1 MRRIFPHP
9 FLSLFLMVLWLFLN
23 QSLSLGHVIL
33 GLLVGFIGAI
43 AFAALRPPELR
54 IRNLRAIGTLL
65 VMVLR
70 DIVRSNIAVAKLI
83 VRPNAPGYIS
93 GFMTI
98 KLDMKNQYGLAAL
111 ATIMTSTPGTLW
123 VNFDSSTGN
132 LLIHV
137 LDLVDE
143 ETWIK
148 TIKHGYE
155 RLLMEIF
162 E

>member
-1 MRRIFPHP
+1 MKRLFPSPLLSVLLAIF
-9 FLSLFLMVLWLFLN
+9 WLFLN
-23 QSLSLGHVIL
+23 QSASPGQIIIGIFLGIGGALALST
-33 GLLVGFIGAI
+33 
-43 AFAALRPPELR
+43 LRPPTLR
-54 IRNLRAIGTLL
+54 VRNAKAIITLAA
-65 VMVLR
+65 MVLR

-83 VRPNAPGYIS
+83 VQPEKPGCIS

-98 KLDMKNQYGLAAL
+98 NLDMRSQYGLATL
-111 ATIMTSTPGTLW
+111 ACIVTSTPGTLW
-123 VNFDSSTGN
+123 VSFDAATGT

-143 ETWIK
+143 ETWVK